1 MAGLATGFA
10 YEDGAL
16 MAEGVPLARI
26 AAEVGTPAYVYAA
39 NAMRARY
46 RALAGAFRGQDA
58 LFCYA
63 LKANSNL
70 AVLRLFAGLGA
81 GADAVSGGEVTRAL
95 KAGVPPERIV
105 YAGVAKTDDE
115 IRLALE
121 AGILQFNAESVAE
134 IERLSAVAHGMG
146 QVAPIAL
153 RVNPDVSAG
162 GHDKI
167 STGRKGD
174 KFGVDIEEAPAVY
187 RHAASLPG
195 VRCRGVHLHIG
206 SQIQDVAP
214 LVAAYAKGV
223 ALLRD
228 LRAAGH
234 GLDVLDL
241 GGGIGV
247 RYQAEEPFD
256 LEALAAEVARLTA
269 GLGCRLLFEPG
280 RFLVAEAGVL
290 LTRVIFA
297 KETGERRFLIL
308 DAGMQTLV
316 RPAMYGAWHGIR
328 PVLERPAAE
337 CVATDVVGPICES
350 SDVFGRDRLLPAL
363 ERGDLVVI
371 ETAGAYGAVMSSAYN
386 SRVGV
391 AEVLVDGERFAL
403 IRPPLSIEAQ
413 MAQERMPAWLEET

>member
-1 MAGLATGFA
+1 
-10 YEDGAL
+10 
-16 MAEGVPLARI
+16 MAEGVPLERI
-26 AAEVGTPAYVYAA
+26 AAEVGTPVYVYAA

-46 RALAGAFRGQDA
+46 RALAEAFEGQDA
-58 LFCYA
+58 LVCYA
-63 LKANSNL
+63 VKANGNL
-70 AVLRLFAGLGA
+70 AVLRLFADLGA

-95 KAGVPPERIV
+95 RAGVPPERIV

-134 IERLSAVAHGMG
+134 VERLSAVARGMG
-146 QVAPIAL
+146 RMAPVAL

-167 STGRKGD
+167 STGRRGD
-174 KFGVDIEEAPAVY
+174 KFGIAIEEAPAVF
-187 RHAASLPG
+187 RHADALPG
-195 VRCRGVHLHIG
+195 VRCRGVHLHVG
-206 SQIQDVAP
+206 SQIQDAAP
-214 LVAAYAKGV
+214 LAAAYAKGV
-223 ALLRD
+223 DLFRG

-234 GLDVLDL
+234 GLDTLDL

-247 RYQAEEPFD
+247 RYRDEAPFD
-256 LEALAAEVARLTA
+256 LEGLAAVVARLTE

-290 LTRVIFA
+290 LSKVIFV
-297 KETGERRFLIL
+297 KETDGRRFLVL

-316 RPAMYGAWHGIR
+316 RPAMYGAWHGVR
-328 PVLERPAAE
+328 PVVERPDAGLLP
-337 CVATDVVGPICES
+337 TDVVGPICES
-350 SDVFGRDRLLPAL
+350 SDVFGRDRMLPPL
-363 ERGDLVVI
+363 DRDDLVVL
-371 ETAGAYGAVMSSAYN
+371 ETAGAYGAVMASAYN

-391 AEVLVDGERFAL
+391 AEVLVDGDRFAV

-413 MAQERMPAWLEET
+413 MAQERMPAWLEAGLEAGLGATA